1 MRRLSLLALA
11 LPLALLAASCG
22 GGGGGSGSVPKQDA
36 AVVGDVH
43 ITRAELDRR
52 LQQAKCSYDAQ
63 KREFP
68 KAGSPE
74 YQAIQSQILQNLVQR
89 TELQQKASSLAAS
102 VSDKQLEDQLTKLK
116 KQYFG
121 GSEKRYQTELKRQ
134 CVTDAQVRVDIRA
147 NLLSDAIYR
156 KVTTAAKV
164 SDAEAKTYYDTH
176 PQVYTQ
182 PQTRVVRHIL
192 VKGKKLA
199 DSLYTQ
205 LKSGGDFA
213 ALAKKYSQDPGSKA
227 QGGQLTISKG
237 QTVPE
242 FDAVAFALKTGEISK
257 PVHTQF
263 GWHIIQ
269 AVKPTTPRKSTPFAQ
284 VKEAIRQQLL
294 QQKRSSELQT
304 WLDGVKKEYAAKTSY
319 AAGLAPQ
326 PTTTAAAPTTTG

>member
-1 MRRLSLLALA
+1 MGRLSLLL
-11 LPLALLAASCG
+11 LVFPLALLASSCG
-22 GGGGGSGSVPKQDA
+22 GGGSSSGAVSKEDV
-36 AVVGDVH
+36 AVVGGDH

-52 LQQAKCSYDAQ
+52 LQQAKCSYDQQ
-63 KREFP
+63 KRQFP

-89 TELQQKASSLAAS
+89 TELQQKAPALAVS
-102 VSDKQLEDQLTKLK
+102 VSDKKVEDQLKQIK

-121 GSEKRYQTELKRQ
+121 GSETRYRTELKRQ
-134 CVTDAQVRVDIRA
+134 CVTDAQVHADVRT
-147 NLLSDAIYR
+147 NLVSDGIYR
-156 KVTTAAKV
+156 KVTGAAKV
-164 SDAEAKTYYDTH
+164 SDAEVKTYYDTH
-176 PQVYTQ
+176 SQIYTQ

-192 VKGKKLA
+192 VKSKKLA
-199 DSLYTQ
+199 DTLYAQ

-227 QGGQLTISKG
+227 QGGRLTISKG
-237 QTVPE
+237 QTVPQ
-242 FDAVAFALKTGEISK
+242 FDAVAFALETGEIGK

-284 VKEAIRQQLL
+284 VKAAIRQQLL

-319 AAGLAPQ
+319 ATGLAPQ
-326 PTTTAAAPTTTG
+326 TTTAAAPAATG